1 MACGVVGLGAQAV
14 LPRGGWGHVA
24 QDLSGDD
31 LSVGR
36 RSWFRVYA
44 VLAGSFIGGT
54 CEGRL
59 DGHCRTRK
67 GCAGA
72 TASLRPVAGGMELK
86 STFAVAT
93 AAANV
98 DGAAYMS
105 VDGPQFPLISGR
117 HVTVELD
124 ATADVASDDQA
135 AELQY
140 VQNGLGQSG
149 WKSFPVKPGRQTYRF
164 AYAAPTD
171 ERTPSKVDTFW
182 VRSDAA
188 GRGRALIVHA
198 VRLYIE

>member
-1 MACGVVGLGAQAV
+1 MLRKIYLAMICLLGGAVGFVCTLFWLDRSSAV
-14 LPRGGWGHVA
+14 PVKAALTVIAEPGK
-24 QDLSGDD
+24 
-31 LSVGR
+31 VG
-36 RSWFRVYA
+36 
-44 VLAGSFIGGT
+44 
-54 CEGRL
+54 
-59 DGHCRTRK
+59 
-67 GCAGA
+67 AGA